1 MFLGFY
7 SNVAE
12 VVEVVCPSKEISM
25 IRILGGKDC
34 GKDFGKYFGAKSI
47 SQHRRNRGVK
57 SRTPL
62 NLVLGQDIS
71 LQKAMDMENWV
82 VVGKAR
88 GINLGPRICRIG

>member
-12 VVEVVCPSKEISM
+12 VVEVVCPSKEIPT

-34 GKDFGKYFGAKSI
+34 GKYFGAKSI

-71 LQKAMDMENWV
+71 LQKAMDMENWA